1 MMSRVLF
8 RGSAFKNCMKTWFI
22 TGASRG
28 FGHEWTRAAL
38 ARGDRRAQIETNLF
52 GALWVTQAALPFLGE
67 RTDKRVLSPGPS
79 SHFIV
84 LSLAE
89 RGGSGLHSAAQ
100 GWLSS
105 RGPPLNVLFAL
116 ASAVT
121 KASRSQRPS
130 FDRQALHLLHAG
142 QRSDSAPGTY

>member
-1 MMSRVLF
+1 VRHARQHFGRLDVVVNNAGYGLF
-8 RGSAFKNCMKTWFI
+8 
-22 TGASRG
+22 GAIEELS
-28 FGHEWTRAAL
+28 EAKA
-38 ARGDRRAQIETNLF
+38 RAQIETNLF

-105 RGPPLNVLFAL
+105 RGPP
-116 ASAVT
+116 
-121 KASRSQRPS
+121 
-130 FDRQALHLLHAG
+130 
-142 QRSDSAPGTY
+142 